1 MTEPT
6 IRRVVVTA
14 PGVVEIE
21 RTARPAP
28 GRGEVL
34 IRMRAVGIC
43 GSDVHAAHG
52 RHPFVPLPY
61 HPGHEVVG
69 TIEATGAGVHLPIG
83 RRVVIEPILACG
95 RCKYCLDG
103 RYNLCATMVFF
114 GCTAPTGGLADL
126 FVIPADRVVA
136 VPAEL
141 SDPLAALIEP
151 LSTPVHAVR
160 LRRPGPHRQDRRH
173 PRRRHHRPA
182 HPGRRPACG
191 RRPDRGQRHP
201 AGQARPRRR
210 LGADSVHDPAGPGFA
225 DAVRDDLGTSAD
237 VVFDCVARQQTIDQA
252 IAIALKGGTV
262 VVVGVPAAPVTIP
275 LPEIQDL
282 QVRIQGSATLH
293 PRRHAPGDHHA
304 HRRPDRAGRH
314 RHRPIPARPRR
325 RGIRRSVQRPA
336 GEGSSSPRGG
346 LKGKRWR
353 AAARRPAIPQMNC
366 ASRERTSIT
375 ADESG
380 TSWSGRTSTVRVI
393 VHCFAPRSG
402 TDRVCT

>member
-1 MTEPT
+1 MDERSV
-6 IRRVVVTA
+6 RRVVVTA

-34 IRMRAVGIC
+34 IRMRAAGIC

-69 TIEATGAGVHLPIG
+69 TIEATGAGVRLPVG

-95 RCKYCLDG
+95 GCKYCLDG

-126 FVIPADRVVA
+126 FVIPADRVVT

-141 SDPLAALIEP
+141 GDRLAVLIEP

-160 LRRPGPHRQDRRH
+160 LAGPDLTGRSVAILGAGTIGLLTLVAARNAGAGRIAVSDTL
-173 PRRRHHRPA
+173 PA
-182 HPGRRPACG
+182 KRELA
-191 RRPDRGQRHP
+191 
-201 AGQARPRRR
+201 RR
-210 LGADSVHDPAGPGFA
+210 LGADSVHDPAAPGFVG
-225 DAVRDDLGTSAD
+225 AVRDDLGTSAD

-282 QVRIQGSATLH
+282 QLRIQGSATYTRDDMAQAITMLTAGLIEQDDIVTARY
-293 PRRHAPGDHHA
+293 PFA
-304 HRRPDRAGRH
+304 RAGE
-314 RHRPIPARPRR
+314 AF
-325 RGIRRSVQRPA
+325 A
-336 GEGSSSPRGG
+336 E
-346 LKGKRWR
+346 
-353 AAARRPAIPQMNC
+353 
-366 ASRERTSIT
+366 AS
-375 ADESG
+375 
-380 TSWSGRTSTVRVI
+380 SGRQVKVI
-393 VHCFAPRSG
+393 VTAES
-402 TDRVCT
+402 